1 MNYFLFLFPLA
12 VCHNIF
18 MKALIKN
25 KPEPG
30 LTFMDWPDPK
40 AGPSEVVM
48 RVKATSLCGT
58 DAHIYNWDEWASHR
72 LQLPRILG
80 HEVCGEVVEVGARV
94 SLVQKG
100 DFVAAESHLTCGTC
114 FQCRTGQ
121 AHVCQHY
128 RILGID
134 FDGSYA
140 EYVALPE
147 GVLWKTSHDI
157 PPEFA
162 CVQEPLGNA
171 VDAALVEDVTGHTV
185 LVTGCGPTGLFA
197 VAVSRIAGASRIIA
211 TDISDYRLQLAAQLG
226 ADHVFNAK
234 TLSPDALGAALFDLL
249 GGEGVDAALEMSGD
263 PSALHLAFRTV
274 KNGGRVT
281 LFGIPTG
288 QVSLNLPNEIIFKGI
303 RVYGVTGRRLFGT
316 WYRLAGLFKAGL
328 NIRPVVTHIIPMADF
343 TRGFELVK
351 SGQCG
356 KVVMLP

>member
-1 MNYFLFLFPLA
+1 
-12 VCHNIF
+12 V
-18 MKALIKN
+18 
-25 KPEPG
+25 
-30 LTFMDWPDPK
+30 
-40 AGPSEVVM
+40 

-58 DAHIYNWDEWASHR
+58 DSHIYNWDEWASHR
-72 LQLPRILG
+72 LQLPRIIG
-80 HEVCGEVVEVGARV
+80 HEVCGEVVEVGANV

-121 AHVCQHY
+121 AHVCKNY

-147 GVLWKTSHDI
+147 KVLWKTSPDI

-171 VDAALVEDVTGHTV
+171 VDAALAEDVTGHTV

-197 VAVSRIAGASRIIA
+197 VAVARIAGASRIIA
-211 TDISDYRLQLAAQLG
+211 TDISDYRLNLARQVG
-226 ADHVFNAK
+226 ADHVFNAQE
-234 TLSPDALGAALFDLL
+234 LSSKGLNAALSDLL
-249 GGEGVDAALEMSGD
+249 QGEGVDAAVEMSGN
-263 PSALHLAFRTV
+263 PAALHLAFRTV

-288 QVSLNLPNEIIFKGI
+288 QVSFDLTNEIIFKGI

-343 TRGFELVK
+343 ARGFDLVQ